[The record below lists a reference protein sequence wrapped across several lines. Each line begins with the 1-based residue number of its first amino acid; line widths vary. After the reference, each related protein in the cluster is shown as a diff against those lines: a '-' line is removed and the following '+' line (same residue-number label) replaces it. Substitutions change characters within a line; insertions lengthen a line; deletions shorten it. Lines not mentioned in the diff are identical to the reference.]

1 MLPYTV
7 FQIQTL
13 QTVMNALEVVKM
25 SEADDETKER
35 FVKRNIKEA
44 DPVDSTEL
52 ANAYRTIVT
61 DNVGY
66 TGESK
71 KGPSLALADTISKA
85 ITVGKAMEFVGMHV
99 DEVKVIENGK
109 VALRSKG
116 YYHHYGA

>member
-44 DPVDSTEL
+44 DPVD
-52 ANAYRTIVT
+52 RTIVT